1 MVISF
6 FMLVEFRGRLATDVP
21 KVERCLQSGVFA
33 LHLPL
38 LLLPH
43 RGQTDPSVRID
54 IITVLPDLL
63 TSWLGESI
71 LQRARNSGLVEMR
84 THDLRQWSV
93 DKHRRVDDYPFG
105 GGAGMVM
112 QVEPIDR
119 AITALRSERDYDEV
133 IYMSP
138 DGRLLDQPLVNE
150 LSTKSNLIILCGHYK
165 GVDERVR
172 EHLITREV
180 SIGDYVL
187 TGGELA
193 AAVLCDAVIR
203 LLPGVIGDET
213 SALTDSF
220 QDGLVAPPAYSRPAD
235 YKGWRV
241 PEVLLSGHQ
250 ARIDEWRHAR
260 AVERTKQRR
269 PGLLGPESEGSA
281 GK

>member
-1 MVISF
+1 M
-6 FMLVEFRGRLATDVP
+6 
-21 KVERCLQSGVFA
+21 
-33 LHLPL
+33 
-38 LLLPH
+38 LLPH